1 MSASNRKSSHDAEH
15 IRMNERNR
23 SMMNSNTW
31 SRRFFVTLFIGLLTI
46 SVAAIAQNESPL
58 TQPKAEGLIGEQ
70 ADGYVGFVTQN
81 VPADVRRLV
90 EEVNA
95 KRRAGYQQIA
105 AKQGTPVSEV
115 EKVGGKTAIEKTL
128 PGNYIRDLNG
138 NWYRK

>member
-1 MSASNRKSSHDAEH
+1 MIGRKRDMMKSNQW
-15 IRMNERNR
+15 
-23 SMMNSNTW
+23 T
-31 SRRFFVTLFIGLLTI
+31 RRFFITLLISLLTV
-46 SVAAIAQNESPL
+46 SFAAVAANESPL
-58 TQPKAEGLIGEQ
+58 TQPKAAGLIGEQ

-90 EEVNA
+90 EDVNA

-128 PGNYIRDLNG
+128 PGNYVRDLNG
-138 NWYRK
+138 NWYKK